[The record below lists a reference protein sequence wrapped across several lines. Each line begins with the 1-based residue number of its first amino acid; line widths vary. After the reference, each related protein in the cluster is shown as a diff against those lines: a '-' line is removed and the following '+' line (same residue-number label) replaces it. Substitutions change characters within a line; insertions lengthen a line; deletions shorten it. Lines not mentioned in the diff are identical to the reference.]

1 MFLLRETS
9 VGGKFALRP
18 IVPTNSDGTIKTTAI
33 TPEWIFD
40 ERSISPGSYE
50 EKWPGQGSKRLIQFS
65 VLWRQQTSD
74 IEIPFVRDLQ
84 IMADGVVNPTVET
97 FDLSEVVT
105 SEPHAALAGG
115 YRQAMR
121 YLGQGTASVRLPAG
135 NQTGM
140 LRAGMIIQI
149 VLGILTEVEFPD
161 SIREFWWVD
170 SILFGEDGS
179 ETLQLVHC
187 PVNASG
193 QSLVAL
199 HMVAARTRAP
209 GFTLPYPPDI
219 GAEDVPGREA
229 DTTVPAS
236 TTSGVPFSQGGGGA
250 ASGFNRTNPPA
261 PPANNPPAPPSD
273 GGGGVGGSDVGEA
286 GGVPTDPT
294 KKPKVPARAPGSGIS
309 IALPGL
315 GPMPDTAWP
324 GECEYGVHQIRTSIE
339 GALIYGTVV
348 NYLVTTTE
356 PVSAEMVDADPL
368 TYVPPGESSPV
379 TIICPRYEVRVQEPM
394 SEPRV
399 FNVWS
404 IVGPGVDYPFGLE
417 VIDWQCKLRDGTPGP
432 TRTPASPPL

>member
-1 MFLLRETS
+1 
-9 VGGKFALRP
+9 
-18 IVPTNSDGTIKTTAI
+18 
-33 TPEWIFD
+33 
-40 ERSISPGSYE
+40 
-50 EKWPGQGSKRLIQFS
+50 
-65 VLWRQQTSD
+65 
-74 IEIPFVRDLQ
+74 
-84 IMADGVVNPTVET
+84 
-97 FDLSEVVT
+97 
-105 SEPHAALAGG
+105 
-115 YRQAMR
+115 
-121 YLGQGTASVRLPAG
+121 
-135 NQTGM
+135 M